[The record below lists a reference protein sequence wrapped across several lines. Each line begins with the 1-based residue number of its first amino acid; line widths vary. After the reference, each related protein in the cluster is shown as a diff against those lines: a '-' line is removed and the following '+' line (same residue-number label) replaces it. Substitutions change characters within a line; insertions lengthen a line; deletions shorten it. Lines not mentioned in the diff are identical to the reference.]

1 MILLW
6 NPVFL
11 SIFNST
17 LNNVLCVFYRFCF
30 LHFSVCFPTFYFSI
44 ELENMASGI
53 AMVDGF
59 YAEPCALYSAKFCTE
74 INHLKSMTLR
84 KIVGIAFSAGFSDMS
99 EFKHDPETGVG
110 SRRFRFDISVSN
122 YTTYKFLLYLPFML
136 LFSINIALQSFY
148 NHCTIIFGKTDL
160 SDGSSRV

>member
-6 NPVFL
+6 NPVFF
-11 SIFNST
+11 IYFQFYF
-17 LNNVLCVFYRFCF
+17 LNDVLCICYRFCF

-84 KIVGIAFSAGFSDMS
+84 KIIGIAFSAGFSDMS

-122 YTTYKFLLYLPFML
+122 YFTYKSAL
-136 LFSINIALQSFY
+136 SIFCQYYS
-148 NHCTIIFGKTDL
+148 TII
-160 SDGSSRV
+160 S